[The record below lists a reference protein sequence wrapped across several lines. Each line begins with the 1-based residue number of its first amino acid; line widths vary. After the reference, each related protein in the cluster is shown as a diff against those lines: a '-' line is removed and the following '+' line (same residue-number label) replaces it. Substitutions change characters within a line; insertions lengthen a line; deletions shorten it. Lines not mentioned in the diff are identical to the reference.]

1 MVKENS
7 MKQTEIGLLPE
18 DWELVDLK
26 TLINE
31 ARPIRYG
38 VVQPGIY
45 NSKGCLMLR
54 SQDYSK
60 GWKGTE
66 NMHRVISSIENQ
78 YRGTKLIDGDLVM
91 TIVGAGLGQI
101 VKLPSWINGTLLSR
115 STARISINDIAK
127 SDYIY
132 QFLSSNFGFK
142 QLIENVK
149 EGAQPVISA
158 TDISKTK
165 IPLPPLPEQEAIAE
179 ALSDADAW
187 IESLEQLIAKKR
199 LIKQG
204 AMQEL
209 LTPEEDW
216 EVRKLGE
223 VLIKI
228 PDYGLNAA
236 AVKYNDELPN
246 YLRITDIGDNGE
258 YLIDGKVSVNHQLA
272 INYFLDAG
280 DICIARTGASVGK
293 SYYHNEKDGKLV
305 FAGFL
310 IRVKANPLLLDSKLL
325 FYITKSK
332 SYDNFIISNSMRSG
346 QPGINS
352 FELQSFEICI
362 PTSLTE
368 QTRIATILSDMDAEL
383 EALEAQLGKARKV
396 KQGMMQ
402 ELLTGRVRLV

>member
-1 MVKENS
+1 MVKENT

-18 DWELVDLK
+18 DWKLKFVKEFTDCTAGGTPSTQIKEFWNGNIPWMNSGELNKRKVF
-26 TLINE
+26 
-31 ARPIRYG
+31 
-38 VVQPGIY
+38 
-45 NSKGCLMLR
+45 
-54 SQDYSK
+54 
-60 GWKGTE
+60 GTE
-66 NMHRVISSIENQ
+66 NYITQLGLDNSS
-78 YRGTKLIDGDLVM
+78 TKLIPPHCILIGLAGQGKTRGTVAM
-91 TIVGAGLGQI
+91 NMIELSINQSVGAFYPNSKFSQLYLYYNLQNRYDELRQLSTGDGGRGGLNLQI
-101 VKLPSWINGTLLSR
+101 L
-115 STARISINDIAK
+115 K
-127 SDYIY
+127 SL
-132 QFLSSNFGFK
+132 Q
-142 QLIENVK
+142 
-149 EGAQPVISA
+149 
-158 TDISKTK
+158 
-165 IPLPPLPEQEAIAE
+165 IPFPPFPEQEAIAE

-199 LIKQG
+199 LIKLG

-209 LTPEEDW
+209 LTPKEDW
-216 EVRKLGE
+216 VMKKLGE
-223 VLIKI
+223 VLIKT

-272 INYFLDAG
+272 INYFLDVG

-293 SYYHNEKDGKLV
+293 SYYHNGKNGKLV

-310 IRVKANPLLLDSKLL
+310 IRLKANTLLLDSRLL
-325 FYITKSK
+325 FYITKTK

-362 PTSLTE
+362 PKSLTE
-368 QTRIATILSDMDAEL
+368 QIRIATILSDMDAEL
-383 EALEAQLGKARKV
+383 KAMHGQLTKARQV